1 MTTTSASKKV
11 VFTVL
16 AASLMAST
24 AHAKSSSERA
34 GDILSILIPA
44 GAYTST
50 FVMDDEEGRNEFY
63 KSFATN
69 IVVTEGLKY
78 AINKPRPENNG
89 DRAFPS
95 GHTSVSFQGA
105 TFVQKRYGMKYSIPI
120 YVAATYVG
128 WSRVDAKKHDWVDV
142 AGGAA
147 VGILSSYYFT
157 KPYKGVTITP
167 EAGNG
172 FYGVT
177 FSKSW

>member
-1 MTTTSASKKV
+1 MTTTSVSKKV
-11 VFTVL
+11 AFTLL
-16 AASLMAST
+16 ASCLAIST
-24 AHAKSSSERA
+24 ANAKSSSEKA
-34 GDILSILIPA
+34 GDILQILIPA

-50 FVMDDEEGRNEFY
+50 FVMDDEEGRDEFY

-89 DRAFPS
+89 GHAFPS
-95 GHTSVSFQGA
+95 GHTSITFQSA
-105 TFVQKRYGMKYSIPI
+105 AFVQKRYGVKYSIPI

-157 KPYKGVTITP
+157 KPFKGVMITP

-177 FSKSW
+177 LSKSW

>member
-1 MTTTSASKKV
+1 MTTTSVSKKV
-11 VFTVL
+11 VFTLL
-16 AASLMAST
+16 ATSLMMSN
-24 AHAKSSSERA
+24 AHAKSSSEKA
-34 GDILSILIPA
+34 GDIFQILIPI
-44 GAYTST
+44 GTYTST
-50 FVMDDEEGRNEFY
+50 FVMDDEEGRDEFY

-89 DRAFPS
+89 DHAFPS
-95 GHTSVSFQGA
+95 GHTSIAFQSA
-105 TFVQKRYGMKYSIPI
+105 TFVQRRYGAKYSIPI
-120 YVAATYVG
+120 YIAATYVG
-128 WSRVDAKKHDWVDV
+128 FSRVDAKKHDWADV

-157 KPYKGVTITP
+157 KPYKGVMITP

-177 FSKSW
+177 LSKTW

>member
-1 MTTTSASKKV
+1 MTTTSVFKKV
-11 VFTVL
+11 GFFFL
-16 AASLMAST
+16 ATSLMVST
-24 AHAKSSSERA
+24 AHAKSSSEKA
-34 GDILSILIPA
+34 GDILQFLIPA
-44 GAYTST
+44 TTYTST
-50 FVMDDEEGRNEFY
+50 FVMDDEEGRDEFY

-89 DRAFPS
+89 DHAFPS
-95 GHTSVSFQGA
+95 GHTSITFQSA
-105 TFVQKRYGMKYSIPI
+105 AFVQKRYGVKYSIPI
-120 YVAATYVG
+120 YIAATYVG
-128 WSRVDAKKHDWVDV
+128 WSRVDAKKHDWADV

-147 VGILSSYYFT
+147 VGILSSNYFT

-177 FSKSW
+177 FSKNW

>member
-1 MTTTSASKKV
+1 MTTTSRSKK
-11 VFTVL
+11 L
-16 AASLMAST
+16 ALTLLATTLMMSN

-34 GDILSILIPA
+34 GDILQILIPTA
-44 GAYTST
+44 TYSST

-95 GHTSVSFQGA
+95 GHTSITFQSA
-105 TFVQKRYGMKYSIPI
+105 AFVQKRYGVKYSIPI

-177 FSKSW
+177 LSKSW